1 MYRFL
6 TISIFLVLPFSVAG
20 LTLIEVP
27 YQERASR
34 HISVHMEDILERV
47 EQSRSKAREYRE
59 EIISSSIEERRS
71 MIDSH
76 RESLREEATSRIES
90 ALEES
95 KRIREANM
103 ERVEQ
108 YRVGISEE
116 VRSKINEAL
125 EERVNNMG
133 RSINMINMRLSS
145 SYMNILNQMERLI
158 DKAEERTEKI
168 EEISGSDMT
177 DVYEKL
183 MEARRE
189 IDIARDEVLL
199 QEGSLYEISFD
210 SFEGM
215 GNSFSEAIQMIKDDH
230 QNIRKEIIGN
240 IQSKVREA
248 NTLLQDSLN

>member
-20 LTLIEVP
+20 IAPAEVP

-59 EIISSSIEERRS
+59 EIISSSIEERRI
-71 MIDSH
+71 MVDSH
-76 RESLREEATSRIES
+76 RESLREEATSRMES

-199 QEGSLYEISFD
+199 QEGALYEISFD

-215 GNSFSEAIQMIKDDH
+215 GSSFSEAIQMIKDDH